1 MNTQTI
7 GRKSKEL
14 LTITI
19 LLNIAAI
26 GWYGFLF
33 AEIKAKNEQVSEL
46 MNQIEAEA
54 GKESTLASEK
64 ALVAETVPL
73 RDKLASYFV
82 GKDGAVSFF
91 EFLETTGNEV
101 GVHVSIKSPSV
112 SDLAELSQAEEL
124 RLMLVATGSWP
135 AVVRFLG
142 LLEMLPYEAHVEQVV
157 VSKVESSGADAWQAS
172 LSLRVLKEK

>member
-1 MNTQTI
+1 MNTKTI

-14 LTITI
+14 LLIAV

-33 AEIKAKNEQVSEL
+33 AEIKAKNEHVSEL

-54 GKESTLASEK
+54 GKESTLNSEK
-64 ALVAETVPL
+64 ALVAETASL
-73 RDKLASYFV
+73 REKLASYFV

-91 EFLETTGNEV
+91 EFLETTGNDV
-101 GVHVSIKSPSV
+101 GVHVAIKSPSV
-112 SDLAELSQAEEL
+112 SDLAELPQAEEL
-124 RLMLVATGSWP
+124 RLLLTVEGPWP

-142 LLEMLPYEAHVEQVV
+142 LLESLPYEASMGEVV
-157 VSKVESSGADAWQAS
+157 VSKEESLSKGAWQAS
-172 LSLRVLKEK
+172 LSLKVLKEK